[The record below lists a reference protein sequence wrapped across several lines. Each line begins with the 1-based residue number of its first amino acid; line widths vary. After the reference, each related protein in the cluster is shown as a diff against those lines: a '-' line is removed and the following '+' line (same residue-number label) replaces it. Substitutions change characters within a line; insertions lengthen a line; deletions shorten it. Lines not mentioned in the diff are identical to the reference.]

1 MSHEADF
8 DTLVA
13 EPEAKVKTKRPPLFK
28 VVMVNDDY
36 TPMDF
41 VVAVLQTVFRL
52 NAEDATDIML
62 QIHHKGKGICGVFTR
77 DVAETKIDIVQQ
89 MAREAEFPLQC
100 LLERE

>member
-1 MSHEADF
+1 MSQADF

-13 EPEAKVKTKRPPLFK
+13 EPKIEAKTRRPSMFK

-41 VVAVLQTVFRL
+41 VVSVLQSVFRL
-52 NAEDATDIML
+52 NSEEATDIML
-62 QIHHKGKGICGVFTR
+62 QIHHKGKGVCGIFTR
-77 DVAETKIDIVQQ
+77 DIAETKITIVQQ
-89 MAREAEFPLQC
+89 MALEAEFPLQC